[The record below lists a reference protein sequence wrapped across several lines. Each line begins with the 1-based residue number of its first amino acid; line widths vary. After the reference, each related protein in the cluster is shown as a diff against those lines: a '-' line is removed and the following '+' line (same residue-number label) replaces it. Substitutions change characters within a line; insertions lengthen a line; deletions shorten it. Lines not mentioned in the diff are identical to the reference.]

1 MVTID
6 HQLDFNL
13 TSLLTSLLFCL
24 EINRIVL
31 YRRWHCFIPIIET
44 HHLLIMLLDHGC
56 TPNINI
62 RVLLHRFIDEF
73 LYEGILL
80 YFVLPLY
87 LKDLFIETFINGSY
101 IPFVPNPF
109 LINIWSERQSN
120 ILGHDIDIEWIHARS
135 RSFAVENVTLLI
147 SSYEAIWRQD
157 SLYLMFDCSHLSYG
171 LGYVLIISRFVID

>member
-6 HQLDFNL
+6 HQLDFN
-13 TSLLTSLLFCL
+13 LTSLLFCL

-31 YRRWHCFIPIIET
+31 YRRWHRFIPIIET
-44 HHLLIMLLDHGC
+44 HHLLIMLLDHRC

-62 RVLLHRFIDEF
+62 RVLLDRFIDEF

-101 IPFVPNPF
+101 IPFIPNPF
-109 LINIWSERQSN
+109 LINIRSERQSHVFC
-120 ILGHDIDIEWIHARS
+120 HDIDIQRIHARS
-135 RSFAVENVTLLI
+135 RGFAMENVTLLI
-147 SSYEAIWRQD
+147 TSYETIWRQD
-157 SLYLMFDCSHLSYG
+157 SLYLMFNCSHLSCYG
-171 LGYVLIISRFVID
+171 LGYVMFLTRFVID

>member
-1 MVTID
+1 
-6 HQLDFNL
+6 
-13 TSLLTSLLFCL
+13 
-24 EINRIVL
+24 
-31 YRRWHCFIPIIET
+31 
-44 HHLLIMLLDHGC
+44 MLLDHGC

-109 LINIWSERQSN
+109 LINIRGEGQSHVFC
-120 ILGHDIDIEWIHARS
+120 HDIDIQWVHARS
-135 RSFAVENVTLLI
+135 RSFTMENVTLLI